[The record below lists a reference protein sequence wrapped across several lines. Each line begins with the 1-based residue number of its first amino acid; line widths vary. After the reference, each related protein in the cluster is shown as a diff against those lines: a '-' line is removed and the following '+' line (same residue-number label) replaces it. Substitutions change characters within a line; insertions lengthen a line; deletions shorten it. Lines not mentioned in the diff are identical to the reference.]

1 MLSHINTFLWK
12 HEKKIKN
19 LILILA
25 LIGGFWAVS
34 SWKNSIVGASVA
46 LMILY
51 AILFFPISSRVFGIK
66 IFGTLLKFREELGI
80 LIGILS
86 LAHLYHMLPMIGFY
100 LSKNPL
106 LVIFGILPQI
116 IILILTLTSNEFS
129 RKKLGKNWK
138 KLHRLAYIV
147 PILIMIQI
155 GLAKNW
161 AIWVLAILNIIFI
174 IGKILEFSGKKFY
187 KMEMQNFPK
196 GQKFLCVPCG
206 FIYNPAIGDPDG
218 GIAPGTEFSDIP
230 DDWRCPECGVTKA
243 DFLPYEE
250 WQQNAWHIVKIIDKK
265 YLNSTTIELTI
276 EKPENLT
283 AKNGQFA
290 TFEYNDENSVF
301 RRQYS
306 VAKQTKNSA
315 TFLIKIKSNGRGGKI
330 LTEKKSGDEMNLIG
344 FFGDFILQENTNPK
358 IFIAT
363 GTGLAPIFKMMSAI
377 PDIPKKLY
385 FSVSTAEEIFYQD
398 ELVQIPNL
406 QNFSYISR
414 EKVDGYREGRMKFED
429 IEAPENAEFYLC
441 GNPQMVENFVTE
453 IKKAGFKSVY
463 FEQFS

>member
-1 MLSHINTFLWK
+1 MFSKLDNFLWK

-19 LILILA
+19 LILILTLVA
-25 LIGGFWAVS
+25 GFFAVQ
-34 SWKNSIVGASVA
+34 SWKNSLIGASVA
-46 LMILY
+46 LFILY
-51 AILFFPISSRVFGIK
+51 AILFFPIFSRVFGIK

-80 LIGILS
+80 LIGVLS

-138 KLHRLAYIV
+138 KLHRLVYIV

-187 KMEMQNFPK
+187 KMETQNFPK
-196 GQKFLCVPCG
+196 GQKFICVPCG
-206 FIYNPAIGDPDG
+206 FIYDPAIGDPDG
-218 GIAPGTEFSDIP
+218 GIAPGMEFSDIP
-230 DDWRCPECGVTKA
+230 EDWRCPECGVTKA
-243 DFLPYEE
+243 DFVPYEK
-250 WQQNAWHIVKIIDKK
+250 WQQNTWHLVKIIEKK
-265 YLNSTTIELTI
+265 YLNPTTIELTI
-276 EKPENLT
+276 DKPENLT
-283 AKNGQFA
+283 AKDGQFA
-290 TFEYNDENSVF
+290 TFEYQDESGVF

-306 VAKQTKNSA
+306 VAKQTPHSA
-315 TFLIKIKSNGRGGKI
+315 TFLIKIKLNGRGGKI

-385 FSVSTAEEIFYQD
+385 FSVSTAEEVFYQD
-398 ELVQIPNL
+398 KLSKIPNL
-406 QNFSYISR
+406 ENFSYISR

-429 IEAPENAEFYLC
+429 IEASENAEFYLC

-453 IKKAGFKSVY
+453 IKNAGFKSVY

>member
-161 AIWVLAILNIIFI
+161 AI
-174 IGKILEFSGKKFY
+174 
-187 KMEMQNFPK
+187 
-196 GQKFLCVPCG
+196 
-206 FIYNPAIGDPDG
+206 
-218 GIAPGTEFSDIP
+218 
-230 DDWRCPECGVTKA
+230 
-243 DFLPYEE
+243 
-250 WQQNAWHIVKIIDKK
+250 
-265 YLNSTTIELTI
+265 
-276 EKPENLT
+276 
-283 AKNGQFA
+283 
-290 TFEYNDENSVF
+290 
-301 RRQYS
+301 
-306 VAKQTKNSA
+306 
-315 TFLIKIKSNGRGGKI
+315 
-330 LTEKKSGDEMNLIG
+330 
-344 FFGDFILQENTNPK
+344 
-358 IFIAT
+358 
-363 GTGLAPIFKMMSAI
+363 
-377 PDIPKKLY
+377 
-385 FSVSTAEEIFYQD
+385 
-398 ELVQIPNL
+398 
-406 QNFSYISR
+406 
-414 EKVDGYREGRMKFED
+414 
-429 IEAPENAEFYLC
+429 
-441 GNPQMVENFVTE
+441 
-453 IKKAGFKSVY
+453 
-463 FEQFS
+463 